1 MLRNIASILV
11 VDDDPPMRRLLRNT
25 LFLHYRLVEAAT
37 ALEAMASL
45 RRDRPDIVLLEL
57 ELPDIDGVD
66 LIRKMRAQSQV
77 PIVVLSSRG
86 DEQDKLAAL
95 DSGAAD
101 YVSKPFGISEHSH
114 GPAAP
119 PAGTRQPTVL
129 RVGRPCCRSPAQR
142 HHAKSSRRRHPRR
155 NPLRDRELKPPHPWC
170 RNDDLP
176 TTMRPM
182 ADHVLQRGAAI

>member
-11 VDDDPPMRRLLRNT
+11 VDHDRPIRRLPRNT
-25 LFLHYRLVEAAT
+25 LFLHYRVVEAPT

-45 RRDRPDIVLLEL
+45 RRDRPDIVLPEL

-86 DEQDKLAAL
+86 DEQDKVAAL

-101 YVSKPFGISEHSH
+101 YVSKPFGTSELM
-114 GPAAP
+114 ARIRTA
-119 PAGTRQPTVL
+119 L
-129 RVGRPCCRSPAQR
+129 
-142 HHAKSSRRRHPRR
+142 RHPRR
-155 NPLRDRELKPPHPWC
+155 DPLRDRELKP
-170 RNDDLP
+170 
-176 TTMRPM
+176 
-182 ADHVLQRGAAI
+182 AAPVVPQ